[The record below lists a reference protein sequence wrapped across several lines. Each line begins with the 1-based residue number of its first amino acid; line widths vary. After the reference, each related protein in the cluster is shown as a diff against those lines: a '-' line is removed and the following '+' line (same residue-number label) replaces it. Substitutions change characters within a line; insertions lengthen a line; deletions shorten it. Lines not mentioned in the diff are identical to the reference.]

1 MKKLA
6 LLACG
11 VALSACDS
19 GTTSM
24 EKFCLNSAKDEGKAI
39 TTQMK
44 AHCKCVQNQMM
55 ISFGAE
61 KTEAL
66 TRFLSIAETK
76 GVEAAI
82 KATERYNF
90 SLKPI
95 KDGFVQIS
103 IQCATQSGLVD

>member
-1 MKKLA
+1 MKKIA

-19 GTTSM
+19 GTTSI
-24 EKFCLNSAKDEGKAI
+24 ETFCLNSAKDEGKAI

-44 AHCKCVQNQMM
+44 AHCKCVQKQMM
-55 ISFGAE
+55 IAFGSE

-66 TRFLSIAETK
+66 AKFLSIAETK
-76 GVEAAI
+76 GGEAAI
-82 KATERYNF
+82 KATEKYNF
-90 SLKPI
+90 SLKPV

>member
-1 MKKLA
+1 MKKIA

-19 GTTSM
+19 GTTNM
-24 EKFCLNSAKDEGKAI
+24 ETFCLNSAKDEGKAI

-44 AHCKCVQNQMM
+44 AHCKCVQKQMM
-55 ISFGAE
+55 IAFGAE

-66 TRFLSIAETK
+66 AKFLSIAETK
-76 GVEAAI
+76 GAEAAV
-82 KATERYNF
+82 KATEKYKF
-90 SLKPI
+90 SLKPV

-103 IQCATQSGLVD
+103 IQCAAQSGLVD